1 MNRTTAATERRPT
14 ASGRRLSISLRAGI
28 GLAFATAAISGVAIF
43 VNGYAVKQVPDAAVY
58 TTAKNGIAAL
68 VLLFGA
74 AMLIGL
80 RRTAGEPRAAIG
92 RNQALGLL
100 FVGLV
105 GGGLSFLLFFV
116 GLAQATA
123 PGAAFIQK
131 TMFVWVAVLAVPF
144 LGERLGW
151 AQVAAIGLLVVGQL
165 ALVPLSGVTWG
176 GGETLIALAT
186 IGWSLEIVVARRL
199 LKALPTEV
207 VAIGRMGIGLVV
219 LVGYVVVTGRAD
231 ALLGLG
237 AVGWGWALLTGLIL
251 AGYVGTWYAALRR
264 APASLVTA
272 ILVVAA
278 PLTAA
283 LQALGKAA
291 LPAPAVIVP
300 NLVLLAGGVALA
312 ILALRQAAA
321 SERTELVASDQA

>member
-1 MNRTTAATERRPT
+1 MNRTTTATDRP
-14 ASGRRLSISLRAGI
+14 SVGGRRLPISLRAGV
-28 GLAFATAAISGVAIF
+28 GLAFGAAAISGVAIF

-74 AMLIGL
+74 AMLVGL
-80 RRTAGEPRAAIG
+80 RRPAATPRVAIG

-131 TMFVWVAVLAVPF
+131 TMFVWVALLAVPL

-151 AQVAAIGLLVVGQL
+151 AQVGAIGVLVVGQI

-186 IGWSLEIVVARRL
+186 VGWSLEIVVARRL
-199 LKALPTEV
+199 LKAMPTEL
-207 VAIGRMGIGLVV
+207 VALGRMGIGLVV
-219 LVGYVVVTGRAD
+219 LVGYVLATGRGG

-237 AVGWGWALLTGLIL
+237 VAGWGWALLTGLIL
-251 AGYVGTWYAALRR
+251 AGYVATWFAALRR

-278 PLTAA
+278 PLTAV
-283 LQALGKAA
+283 LNSLGKAT
-291 LPAPAVIVP
+291 LPAPAVLVP
-300 NLVLLAGGVALA
+300 NLLLLAGGVALA
-312 ILALRQAAA
+312 WFALRQAATH
-321 SERTELVASDQA
+321 ERTGLVASDEA

>member
-1 MNRTTAATERRPT
+1 MNTTTEATEGRPA
-14 ASGRRLSISLRAGI
+14 ASGRRSPVSLRAGI
-28 GLAFATAAISGVAIF
+28 GLAFGAAAISGVAIF

-58 TTAKNGIAAL
+58 TTAKNGVAAL
-68 VLLFGA
+68 ILLVGA
-74 AMLIGL
+74 IMLAGL
-80 RRTAGEPRAAIG
+80 RRSDATPRTAIG
-92 RNQALGLL
+92 RDQALGLL

-131 TMFVWVAVLAVPF
+131 TMFVWVAMLAVPL

-151 AQVAAIGLLVVGQL
+151 AQVAALGLLFIGQL

-186 IGWSLEIVVARRL
+186 IGWSFEIVVARRL
-199 LKALPTEV
+199 LQALPTQL
-207 VAIGRMGIGLVV
+207 VALARMGIGMVV
-219 LVGYVVVTGRAD
+219 LVGYIVVTGRGD
-231 ALLGLG
+231 ALLGLD
-237 AVGWGWALLTGLIL
+237 AAGWGWALLTGLIL
-251 AGYVGTWYAALRR
+251 AGYVATWFSALRR

-278 PLTAA
+278 PLTAI
-283 LQALGKAA
+283 LQALSKGA
-291 LPAPAVIVP
+291 LPAPSVVVP
-300 NLVLLAGGVALA
+300 NAMLLVGGTVLAWF
-312 ILALRQAAA
+312 ALRRNARDR
-321 SERTELVASDQA
+321 SGLVAANEA

>member
-1 MNRTTAATERRPT
+1 MNRTSTATERRP
-14 ASGRRLSISLRAGI
+14 ASGGRRLPISIRAGI
-28 GLAFATAAISGVAIF
+28 GLAFGAAAISGVAIF
-43 VNGYAVKQVPDAAVY
+43 TNGYAVKQVPDAAVY

-80 RRTAGEPRAAIG
+80 RRPTGSRVAVG

-131 TMFVWVAVLAVPF
+131 TMFVWVALLAVPL

-151 AQVAAIGLLVVGQL
+151 AQVAAVALLFVGQI

-186 IGWSLEIVVARRL
+186 VGWPLEIVVARRL
-199 LKALPTEV
+199 LQALPTEL
-207 VAIGRMGIGLVV
+207 VALGRMGIGMLV
-219 LVGYVVVTGRAD
+219 LVGYVVATGRTG

-237 AVGWGWALLTGLIL
+237 VAGWGWALLTGLIL
-251 AGYVGTWYAALRR
+251 AGYVATWFAALRR

-278 PLTAA
+278 PLTAP
-283 LQALGKAA
+283 LQSFAKAA
-291 LPAPAVIVP
+291 IPAPAVLVP
-300 NLVLLAGGVALA
+300 NAVLLIGGITLA
-312 ILALRQAAA
+312 WLALRQSAAG
-321 SERTELVASDQA
+321 ERTGLVATGEA